1 MHKAINNIVLIGMMG
16 TGKSTVGALL
26 AVETGMK
33 MVDLD
38 EQIVQEA
45 GLSIPEIFA
54 IKGEAYFRDLESLLL
69 SRVLSKS
76 GIVLS
81 TGGGAVLREANR
93 QTMLAG
99 GRVFALQATAEEI
112 IARVGEDPNRPLL
125 AGDAGQR
132 IRTLL
137 DERKQAY
144 DFAHYAIDTT
154 GKDAAHVAAEILT
167 HYRG

>member
-1 MHKAINNIVLIGMMG
+1 MMG

-26 AVETGMK
+26 ATETGMR

-38 EQIVQEA
+38 EQIVLEA

-54 IKGEAYFRDLESLLL
+54 DKGEAYFRDLESEIL
-69 SRVLSKS
+69 SKVLSQS
-76 GIVLS
+76 GIILS

-93 QTMLAG
+93 NVMLAG
-99 GRVFALQATAEEI
+99 GKVFALRATAEEI
-112 IARVGEDPNRPLL
+112 LGRVGQDPNRPLL
-125 AGDAGQR
+125 AGDAEQR
-132 IRTLL
+132 IKILL

-154 GKDAAHVAAEILT
+154 GKDAARVAVEILT

>member
-1 MHKAINNIVLIGMMG
+1 MMG
-16 TGKSTVGALL
+16 TGKSTVGALV
-26 AVETGMK
+26 AAETGMK

-38 EQIVQEA
+38 EQIVQKA
-45 GLSIPEIFA
+45 GLSIPDIFA
-54 IKGEAYFRDLESLLL
+54 SKGEAYFRELESVLL
-69 SRVLSKS
+69 SSVLRQS

-93 QTMLAG
+93 MAMLRG
-99 GRVFALQATAEEI
+99 GTVFALRATAEEL

-125 AGDAGQR
+125 AGDAEQR
-132 IRTLL
+132 IRALL

-154 GKDAAHVAAEILT
+154 GKAAAHVAAEILT